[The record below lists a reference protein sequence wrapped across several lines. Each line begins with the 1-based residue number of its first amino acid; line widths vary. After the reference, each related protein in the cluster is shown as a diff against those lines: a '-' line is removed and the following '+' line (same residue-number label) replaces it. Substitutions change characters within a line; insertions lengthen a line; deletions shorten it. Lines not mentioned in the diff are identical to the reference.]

1 MEAHVRDVYIIGV
14 GMTVFGK
21 HPERSLRNLGYEAC
35 LNALR
40 DAGIKPSEIEA
51 GYCGNALAPALQ
63 GETGVGQNAFW
74 EVGIRGIPIVNTE
87 NACASGST
95 ALREGWMAIAGG
107 HYDTVIVAGIE
118 KTVMP
123 KGTPLN
129 VGAGEL
135 ETRLGD
141 IFPGYFAFAA
151 QKHME
156 RFGTTREQM
165 AKVSVKNH
173 FNGTLNPYAQF
184 QKPVTVEEVLHSPMI
199 ADPIT
204 LYSCCPNSDGA
215 ATVVLTTRE
224 RARRSGRRTVRIA
237 GSALT
242 SGMYEDQRDFTGWEM
257 ERRAA
262 EKAYAMASITPR
274 DVNVV
279 EVHDAFTICEIVH
292 YEGLGLC
299 PVGEGGRLIE
309 EGATQLTGRVPV
321 NPSGGLLAKGHPVG
335 ASGVAQAVELTWQLR
350 GEAGKRQVPGAR
362 VAVAQIMGGSKGSDT
377 KACTVH
383 VFTL

>member
-1 MEAHVRDVYIIGV
+1 MRDVFITGV

-21 HPERSLRNLGYEAC
+21 HDRSLRSLGYEAS
-35 LNALR
+35 LNALK
-40 DAGIKPSEIEA
+40 DAGVKPSEIEA
-51 GYCGNALAPALQ
+51 GYCGNALAAALQ

-74 EVGIRGIPIVNTE
+74 EVGIRGVPIVNVE

-123 KGTPLN
+123 KGTPLS

-135 ETRLGD
+135 ETKLGD
-141 IFPGYFAFAA
+141 IFPGYFALIAK
-151 QKHME
+151 KHME
-156 RFGTTREQM
+156 QFGTTREQM

-173 FNGTLNPYAQF
+173 YNGTLNPFAQF
-184 QKPVTVEEVLHSPMI
+184 QKPVTVEQVLNSIMI

-204 LYSCCPNSDGA
+204 LLSCCPNSDGA
-215 ATVVLTTRE
+215 AAVILSS
-224 RARRSGRRTVRIA
+224 AKKAKNGSQAIRIA
-237 GSALT
+237 ASVMT
-242 SGMYEDQRDFTGWEM
+242 SGTYDNPRDFVGWSM
-257 ERRAA
+257 EQQASK
-262 EKAYAMASITPR
+262 KAYEMASLGPQ

-279 EVHDAFTICEIVH
+279 EVHDAFTVCEIIH
-292 YEGLGLC
+292 CEGLGLC
-299 PVGEGGRLIE
+299 PVGEGGRLID
-309 EGATQLTGRVPV
+309 EGATELGGRIPV

-335 ASGVAQAVELTWQLR
+335 ASGVAQAVELVWHLR
-350 GEAGKRQVPGAR
+350 GEAGRRQVSGAR
-362 VAVAQIMGGSKGSDT
+362 VALAQIMGGSKESDT

-383 VFTL
+383 IFVKDS

>member
-1 MEAHVRDVYIIGV
+1 MREVYVIGV

-21 HPERSLRNLGYEAC
+21 HPDRSLRNLGYEAC
-35 LNALR
+35 LNALT
-40 DAGIKPSEIEA
+40 DAGVKPPEIQA
-51 GYCGNALAPALQ
+51 GYCGNALAVALQ

-74 EVGIRGIPIVNTE
+74 EVGIRGIPVVNVE

-107 HYDTVIVAGIE
+107 HYDLVIVAGIE

-129 VGAGEL
+129 VGAAEL
-135 ETRLGD
+135 ETKLGD
-141 IFPGYFAFAA
+141 IFPGFFACLA

-156 RFGTTREQM
+156 KYGTTKEQM

-173 FNGTLNPYAQF
+173 YNGTLNPYAQF
-184 QKPVTVEEVLHSPMI
+184 QKPLTVEEVMNSPMI

-215 ATVVLTTRE
+215 AAAVLCSAE
-224 RARRSGRRTVRIA
+224 YAKKLNKKQVRLA
-237 GSALT
+237 ASVLT
-242 SGMYEDQRDFTGWEM
+242 SGLYAPQRDFAGFEI
-257 ERRAA
+257 EQRAA
-262 EKAYAMASITPR
+262 KQAYEMASLGPK

-279 EVHDAFTICEIVH
+279 EVHDAFTICEILH

-299 PVGEGGRLIE
+299 PLGEGGRLIDQGE
-309 EGATQLTGRVPV
+309 TELTGRVPV

-335 ASGVAQAVELTWQLR
+335 ASGVAQIAELTWQLR
-350 GEAGKRQVPGAR
+350 GEAGKRQVKNPR
-362 VAVAQIMGGSKGSDT
+362 VAVAQIMGGTKDTDT
-377 KACTVH
+377 KACTVTIL
-383 VFTL
+383 VKD

>member
-1 MEAHVRDVYIIGV
+1 MRDVFIIGV

-21 HPERSLRNLGYEAC
+21 HERSLRSLGYEAC

-40 DAGIKPSEIEA
+40 DAGVKPADIEA
-51 GYCGNALAPALQ
+51 GYCGNGLAPALQ
-63 GETGVGQNAFW
+63 GEAGIGQHVFW
-74 EVGIRGIPIVNTE
+74 EAGIRGIPVVNLE

-95 ALREGWMAIAGG
+95 ALREGWMAVTAGF
-107 HYDTVIVAGIE
+107 YDIVIVAGVE

-129 VGAGEL
+129 VGLGEL
-135 ETRLGD
+135 EVRLGD

-156 RFGTTREQM
+156 QFGTTLEQM
-165 AKVSVKNH
+165 AMVSVKNH

-184 QKPVTVEEVLHSPMI
+184 QKPVTVDEVLKSPMI

-204 LYSCCPNSDGA
+204 LFSCCPNSDGA
-215 ATVVLTTRE
+215 AAVVLASAE
-224 RARRSGRRTVRIA
+224 KAKHLGKKGVRLA

-242 SGMYEDQRDFTGWEM
+242 SGTYENQKDFTGWEM

-262 EKAYAMASITPR
+262 KQAYEMASIDPK
-274 DVNVV
+274 DISVA

-299 PVGEGGRLIE
+299 PTGEGGRFIE
-309 EGATQLTGRVPV
+309 EGHTAMGGKVPV
-321 NPSGGLLAKGHPVG
+321 CPSGGLLAKGHPVG
-335 ASGVAQAVELTWQLR
+335 ASGVAQIVELAWQIR
-350 GEAGKRQVPGAR
+350 GEAGKRQVPNAR
-362 VAVAQIMGGSKGSDT
+362 VAVAQIMGGNKGSDT
-377 KACTVH
+377 RACTVH
-383 VFTL
+383 VLMKD